1 MPADHSQLASPA
13 PAAGMASSFEE
24 RLERGEVLYYVNCPF
39 PLLQGDDRLFLLQQK
54 LANRAHK
61 NISYDPHTNKVS
73 GFARTSKE
81 HADRLRDLFASFS
94 RSATTWMS
102 NTFPRYS
109 RGWQL
114 DRVSYRPE
122 EEATRRLR
130 HKARNDLLHV
140 DAFPSRPTNG
150 QRILRLFVNINP
162 VDPRIWVTSDPFAK
176 LLARY
181 GAKAG
186 LPYTQGLPLIDRLRK
201 GMIGLFHP
209 TRSKRSTYDEF
220 MLRFHDYLKGS
231 EEFQDKGPKRFWSF
245 PPNSAW
251 LTFTDTTSH
260 AVLRGRYAIEHSYF
274 IAPTTLALPEE
285 SPPALLA
292 KACGKTVLKRAA

>member
-1 MPADHSQLASPA
+1 MPADHSQLASAA
-13 PAAGMASSFEE
+13 PGGAMASSFEE

-54 LANRAHK
+54 LANRAQK

-81 HADRLRDLFASFS
+81 HADRLRDLFAAFS
-94 RSATTWMS
+94 SSATTWMS
-102 NTFPRYS
+102 NMFPRYS

-162 VDPRIWVTSDPFAK
+162 VDSRIWVTSDPFAK
-176 LLARY
+176 LLERY

-186 LPYTQGLPLIDRLRK
+186 LPFTQGLPLIDRLPK
-201 GMIGLFHP
+201 GLIGLF
-209 TRSKRSTYDEF
+209 
-220 MLRFHDYLKGS
+220 
-231 EEFQDKGPKRFWSF
+231 
-245 PPNSAW
+245 
-251 LTFTDTTSH
+251 
-260 AVLRGRYAIEHSYF
+260 
-274 IAPTTLALPEE
+274 
-285 SPPALLA
+285 
-292 KACGKTVLKRAA
+292 